1 MKVIFRNKL
10 YNFSYKLKV
19 KELMKNLNLS
29 SEEFLVVVNGKL
41 VTEDEVIPKD
51 AEVKIIPV
59 VSGG

>member
-41 VTEDEVIPKD
+41 VTEDEVIPED